1 MRAKELIKL
10 LKQNG
15 WQEIS
20 QKRFS
25 SQNEKTEI
33 KLKLFQYIIK
43 IFQSEQLK
51 QYLKGQG

>member
-10 LKQNG
+10 LKRNG

-25 SQNEKTEI
+25 FEDAKRKPGRNYSST
-33 KLKLFQYIIK
+33 
-43 IFQSEQLK
+43 
-51 QYLKGQG
+51 

>member
-20 QKRFS
+20 QNGSHLKMKKRKSNRDNS
-25 SQNEKTEI
+25 ST
-33 KLKLFQYIIK
+33 
-43 IFQSEQLK
+43 
-51 QYLKGQG
+51 